1 MEDRMSRALSRRRF
15 LSLLP
20 VAGVGAALVGL
31 PELVRPRALWAGTGD
46 LPGAPGNH
54 PDPRPGIDGSTVLT
68 AEELADTPH
77 VVEIYDGIR
86 EAPHIA
92 DGIRCYCGCADLPGT
107 RSLLS
112 CYEEGGMARYCD
124 ICQGEG
130 RLAYRRHQEG
140 QSLDQIRRAIDARYG
155 A

>member
-1 MEDRMSRALSRRRF
+1 MEDPMSDTLSRRRF
-15 LSLLP
+15 LSLFPL
-20 VAGVGAALVGL
+20 AGAGAALLGV
-31 PELVRPRALWAGTGD
+31 PALVRPLGLWAGTGSSS
-46 LPGAPGNH
+46 GMPGNH

-68 AEELADTPH
+68 AEDLAHTPH

-86 EAPHIA
+86 EIPHIA

-112 CYEEGGMARYCD
+112 CYEEGGMAPYCD

-130 RLAYRRHQEG
+130 RLAHRRHREG

-155 A
+155 T